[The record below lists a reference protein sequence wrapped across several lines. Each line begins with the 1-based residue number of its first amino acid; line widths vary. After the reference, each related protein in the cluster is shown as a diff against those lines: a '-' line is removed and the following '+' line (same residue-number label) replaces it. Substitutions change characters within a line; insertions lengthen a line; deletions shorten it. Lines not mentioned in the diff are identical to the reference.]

1 MNFDFNNW
9 TAIIYKKLAHWG
21 LGFISMLPNLLLAIV
36 VLVAFIFFGKFLK
49 NIIYKILHKLSGKES
64 VSRLFSSVASLLVMI
79 VGLFIALKILNL
91 NQAVSTLL
99 AGAGIIGLALGFA
112 FQDLTANF
120 ISGIFM
126 IFKRPF
132 EVGEV
137 LETNGFTG
145 TVEDIQLRTTT
156 IQTYQGMHLIL
167 PNKDIFQKPII
178 NHSRS
183 EDRRIEFSFAIPLEQ
198 DLDKIIAVTKDTLDK
213 LDFLTTNKP
222 KQIFYTEIGDKTVKL
237 VIWCWVPFHKA
248 PNFMEGRHQ
257 AILAIVNNYKA
268 NGIISISAH
277 QQ

>member
-1 MNFDFNNW
+1 MNFNGWTGIVYGKLSNW
-9 TAIIYKKLAHWG
+9 VIA
-21 LGFISMLPNLLLAIV
+21 FIAMLPNIVLAAAV
-36 VLVAFIFFGKFLK
+36 MVAFVFLSKFLK
-49 NIIYKILHKLSGKES
+49 NIIYKILHRLSGKES
-64 VSRLFSSVASLLVMI
+64 VSRLFSAVASMLI
-79 VGLFIALKILNL
+79 IIIGLFIALKILNL

-137 LETNGFTG
+137 LETNGYTG

-156 IQTYQGMHLIL
+156 IYTYQGLHLIL

-183 EDRRIEFSFAIPLEQ
+183 EDRRIEFTFNIPVTQ
-198 DLDKIIAVTKDTLDK
+198 DLEKTERITKEALEK
-213 LDFLTTNKP
+213 LDYLTKNKP
-222 KQIFYTEIGDKTVKL
+222 IQIFYTEIGDANVKL
-237 VIWCWVPFHKA
+237 VIWFWVPFHQTIS
-248 PNFMEGRHQ
+248 FMEARHR
-257 AILAIVNNYKA
+257 ALLSIISTYKQQ
-268 NGIISISAH
+268 GIIAVPQS
-277 QQ
+277 

>member
-1 MNFDFNNW
+1 MDSRLVNW
-9 TAIIYKKLAHWG
+9 TDIVFDKLNHWAIA
-21 LGFISMLPNLLLAIV
+21 FIAMLPNIVLAAV
-36 VLVAFIFFGKFLK
+36 AFVAFIFLAKFTRNLF
-49 NIIYKILHKLSGKES
+49 YKIILRLSHKES
-64 VSRLFSSVASLLVMI
+64 ISRLFSSILSMLVSI
-79 VGLFIALKILNL
+79 IGLFIALNILQL
-91 NQAVSTLL
+91 NKAVSSLL

-156 IQTYQGMHLIL
+156 IYTYQGLHLVL

-183 EDRRIEFSFAIPLEQ
+183 EDRRIEFTFSIPVEQ
-198 DLDKIIAVTKDTLDK
+198 DLDKVVNVTKEALDK
-213 LDFLTTNKP
+213 LDFLTPDKP
-222 KQIFYTEIGDKTVKL
+222 KQTFYTEIEDKAVKL
-237 VIWCWVPFHKA
+237 VIWCWIPFHKT
-248 PNFMEGRHQ
+248 PSYMEGRHR
-257 AILAIVNNYKA
+257 AVISIINAYKQQ
-268 NGIISISAH
+268 GIIVVSQS
-277 QQ
+277 

>member
-9 TAIIYKKLAHWG
+9 TGIIYNKLSHWG
-21 LGFISMLPNLLLAIV
+21 ISFIAMLPNIVLASL
-36 VLVAFIFFGKFLK
+36 VLVLFIFLGKFLK
-49 NIIYKILHKLSGKES
+49 SVSYKILHRLSGKES
-64 VSRLFSSVASLLVMI
+64 ISRLFSAVASLLI
-79 VGLFIALKILNL
+79 VIIGLFIALKILNL

-137 LETNGFTG
+137 LETNGYTG

-156 IQTYQGMHLIL
+156 IYTYQGLHLIL

-183 EDRRIEFSFAIPLEQ
+183 EDRRIEFTFSIPVAQ
-198 DLDKIIAVTKDTLDK
+198 DLDKVTKVSIEALEK
-213 LDFLTTNKP
+213 LDFLTKNKP
-222 KQIFYTEIGDKTVKL
+222 VQVFYTEIGDTTVKI
-237 VIWCWVPFHKA
+237 VIWCWIPFHQK
-248 PNFMEGRHQ
+248 PSFMEGRHQ
-257 AILAIVNNYKA
+257 AVLSLIKTYKEQ
-268 NGIISISAH
+268 GIIAVPQS
-277 QQ
+277 

>member
-1 MNFDFNNW
+1 MDSRLVNW
-9 TAIIYKKLAHWG
+9 TDIIFNKLNHWAIA
-21 LGFISMLPNLLLAIV
+21 FIAMLPNIVLAAIV
-36 VLVAFIFFGKFLK
+36 FVAFIFLAKFAR
-49 NIIYKILHKLSGKES
+49 NIFYKILFRLSSKES
-64 VSRLFSSVASLLVMI
+64 VSRLFSSILSMLI
-79 VGLFIALKILNL
+79 GIIGLFIALNILQL
-91 NQAVSTLL
+91 NKAVSSLL

-156 IQTYQGMHLIL
+156 IYTYQGLHLIL

-183 EDRRIEFSFAIPLEQ
+183 EDRRIEFAFNVPVEQ
-198 DLDKIIAVTKDTLDK
+198 DLDKVVNVTKGVLDE
-213 LDFLTTNKP
+213 LDFLTPNKP
-222 KQIFYTEIGDKTVKL
+222 KQIFYTEIQDKAVKL
-237 VIWCWVPFHKA
+237 VIWCWIPFHKA
-248 PNFMEGRHQ
+248 PNYMEGRHK
-257 AILAIVNNYKA
+257 AILSIIKAYKEQ
-268 NGIISISAH
+268 GIIAVPQS
-277 QQ
+277 

>member
-1 MNFDFNNW
+1 MNFDSYLG
-9 TAIIYKKLAHWG
+9 IIYNKLSHWMIS
-21 LGFISMLPNLLLAIV
+21 FIAMLPNIILASF
-36 VLVAFIFFGKFLK
+36 VLVAFIFLSKVLK
-49 NIIYKILHKLSGKES
+49 NISYKILHRLSKKES
-64 VSRLFSSVASLLVMI
+64 VSRLFSSVASMLII
-79 VGLFIALKILNL
+79 VIGLFIALKILNL

-156 IQTYQGMHLIL
+156 IYTYQGLHLIL

-183 EDRRIEFSFAIPLEQ
+183 EDRRIEFTFSIPLTQ
-198 DLDKIIAVTKDTLDK
+198 DLEKTARITMESLEK
-213 LDFLTTNKP
+213 LDFLTQNKP
-222 KQIFYTEIGDKTVKL
+222 IQIFYSEIGDTNVKI
-237 VIWCWVPFHKA
+237 VIWFWVPFQKTIG
-248 PNFMEGRHQ
+248 FMEAKHR
-257 AILAIVNNYKA
+257 AVLSIINTYKQE
-268 NGIISISAH
+268 GIIAGSPS
-277 QQ
+277 